1 MVGLIIVLMLVG
13 FPVAFAF
20 LGANVVGAWLF
31 MGGSV
36 GLDQLVANGASSVHS
51 FLLVAIPLFI
61 VMGELFFHS
70 GLSQRAFDA
79 LDKLFHSVPG
89 RISYMTVAAGTLFAT
104 LSGSSLASGAMLGS
118 VVLPEAA
125 RRGYK
130 KYIAIG
136 PILGAGGLA
145 ILIPPSALMVLLG
158 STARI
163 DIGALL
169 LAGVIPGLVLAAL
182 YVVTIYIIVRIDPAA
197 APVYV
202 TAPVPFADKLRIIAV
217 ELVPLAVVLFS
228 VVGTI
233 VLGIATPSESAAFGV
248 VAILG
253 LTLAYRCFSW
263 RLMVKA
269 FDAALRV
276 SVMIFI
282 IIVGSSTFSQI
293 LAFSGA
299 TGGLIEW
306 VTGFELDRYTML
318 AAMFALLLLLGMLLD
333 AISIMLLTIPIF
345 MPLVQHFGFEPVL
358 FGVIMMVSL
367 EIGAITPPFGLL
379 LFVIQGVTRG
389 EASLK
394 EVFLASLPFLGC
406 ALLLVLLLV
415 VFPEIALYL
424 PRIAG

>member
-1 MVGLIIVLMLVG
+1 
-13 FPVAFAF
+13 
-20 LGANVVGAWLF
+20 
-31 MGGSV
+31 
-36 GLDQLVANGASSVHS
+36 
-51 FLLVAIPLFI
+51 
-61 VMGELFFHS
+61 
-70 GLSQRAFDA
+70 
-79 LDKLFHSVPG
+79 
-89 RISYMTVAAGTLFAT
+89 
-104 LSGSSLASGAMLGS
+104 
-118 VVLPEAA
+118 
-125 RRGYK
+125 
-130 KYIAIG
+130 
-136 PILGAGGLA
+136 
-145 ILIPPSALMVLLG
+145 
-158 STARI
+158 
-163 DIGALL
+163 
-169 LAGVIPGLVLAAL
+169 
-182 YVVTIYIIVRIDPAA
+182 
-197 APVYV
+197 
-202 TAPVPFADKLRIIAV
+202 
-217 ELVPLAVVLFS
+217 
-228 VVGTI
+228 
-233 VLGIATPSESAAFGV
+233 
-248 VAILG
+248 
-253 LTLAYRCFSW
+253 
-263 RLMVKA
+263 MVKA